1 MAVFGMKSPTKV
13 LQKLITQRKGLGWS
27 VNQAATSSKNNEVF
41 PAISQS
47 QWDRFER
54 GTREPNWSH
63 LFGMAEALGRDITIQ
78 ID

>member
-1 MAVFGMKSPTKV
+1 MLDALEKIIAK
-13 LQKLITQRKGLGWS
+13 RKELGWS
-27 VNQAATSSKNNEVF
+27 VNQAAHASQNNEVF

-54 GTREPNWSH
+54 GSREPNWTH
-63 LFGMAEALGRDITIQ
+63 LFGMAEALGMDITIK

>member
-1 MAVFGMKSPTKV
+1 MAVLGARDPTRV
-13 LQKLITQRKGLGWS
+13 LEMLIARRQGLGWS
-27 VNQAATSSKNNEVF
+27 VNQAAAASMDNEVF
-41 PAISQS
+41 QSISQS

-63 LFGMAEALGRDITIQ
+63 LFGMAEALGRDITIK

>member
-1 MAVFGMKSPTKV
+1 MAVFGEQDPTKV
-13 LQKLITQRKGLGWS
+13 LKMLIARRQGLGWS
-27 VNQAATSSKNNEVF
+27 VNQAATASKNNEAF

-54 GTREPNWSH
+54 GTREPTWSH
-63 LFGMAEALGRDITIQ
+63 LFGMAEALGMDITIQ

>member
-1 MAVFGMKSPTKV
+1 MAVLGAKDPTRV
-13 LQKLITQRKGLGWS
+13 LKMLIARRQGLGWS
-27 VNQAATSSKNNEVF
+27 VNQAATASKDNEVF

-63 LFGMAEALGRDITIQ
+63 LFGMAEALGRDIKIQ